1 MMAKLSIRC
10 LYKRYHLLNV
20 SLDNRV
26 PFSSALSE
34 SRCLFVRSLSV
45 CCLASAVSEPQQFF
59 VAYEDYA
66 ARLALSLLRCLD
78 DRVSSFSALSEVRH
92 IFLRYLSLV
101 HCIAYTDVA
110 ILCACCR

>member
-26 PFSSALSE
+26 SFSSTLSE
-34 SRCLFVRSLSV
+34 SRRLSSISVSYIASYIRS
-45 CCLASAVSEPQQFF
+45 LASAVSEPRQFL
-59 VAYEDYA
+59 VEDCA
-66 ARLALSLLRCLD
+66 AHLVLSLPRRLD
-78 DRVSSFSALSEVRH
+78 KRLDKRDASSFD
-92 IFLRYLSLV
+92 ICLV
-101 HCIAYTDVA
+101 HSSQAYTDVA